1 MDGQSLMTQ
10 ALVYLAA
17 GVIGVPIAKRLGLG
31 SVLGYLIAG
40 VLVGPFVLDL
50 VGEAGD
56 VMRVAEFG
64 VVILLFLIGLE
75 VRPALLWRMKTAIFG
90 LGAMQMAG
98 SAAFLAAAGLAFGL
112 DWRPAVAAGLV
123 LAMSSTAIV
132 LQTLEEKSLRQGAV
146 GEASFGVLLFQDLA
160 VIPLFAFLPLLAT
173 FAPQALGPEAGHG
186 AGMIG
191 HLPVGLQALAVLGAV
206 ATVFVAGRYLIR
218 PVFRFIAASNL
229 REIFTA
235 FALLLVIAVAALMQL
250 VALSPALGAFLAG
263 VVLAESEFRRELE
276 ADIEPFRGL
285 LLGLFFITV
294 GAGLDFAVVLSQPV
308 ALALIVVGLIVLKG
322 LAMFGAARTFRMP
335 ARDAATTAVFLA
347 QGGEFA
353 FVLLGFTAGAGVLPT
368 DLAGLLTAAVA
379 VSMALT
385 PVLVA
390 IHERIVLA
398 RVVAAEEPP
407 PAKFPSQDPDVIV
420 AGFGRFGQIAARLLL
435 LNGFN
440 VVTLDSS
447 VEQID
452 LLRKFGRKV
461 YYGDA
466 SRLDLLRSA
475 GAQKARL
482 LIVAVD
488 DQDKAVQIVET
499 ARHSFPDL
507 AILARAWDR
516 RHAYELVRGGADEVE
531 REVFEGGLAVG
542 RRALQR
548 LGFSE
553 RRAVRAA
560 NLFREQDVAL
570 FDRLAPA
577 WTDGDRYILE
587 TRDQRETMDRL
598 LRAEMARMRHED
610 DGEQRPES
618 VA

>member
-1 MDGQSLMTQ
+1 
-10 ALVYLAA
+10 
-17 GVIGVPIAKRLGLG
+17 
-31 SVLGYLIAG
+31 
-40 VLVGPFVLDL
+40 
-50 VGEAGD
+50 
-56 VMRVAEFG
+56 
-64 VVILLFLIGLE
+64 
-75 VRPALLWRMKTAIFG
+75 
-90 LGAMQMAG
+90 
-98 SAAFLAAAGLAFGL
+98 
-112 DWRPAVAAGLV
+112 
-123 LAMSSTAIV
+123 
-132 LQTLEEKSLRQGAV
+132 
-146 GEASFGVLLFQDLA
+146 
-160 VIPLFAFLPLLAT
+160 
-173 FAPQALGPEAGHG
+173 
-186 AGMIG
+186 
-191 HLPVGLQALAVLGAV
+191 
-206 ATVFVAGRYLIR
+206 
-218 PVFRFIAASNL
+218 
-229 REIFTA
+229 
-235 FALLLVIAVAALMQL
+235 
-250 VALSPALGAFLAG
+250 
-263 VVLAESEFRRELE
+263 
-276 ADIEPFRGL
+276 
-285 LLGLFFITV
+285 
-294 GAGLDFAVVLSQPV
+294 
-308 ALALIVVGLIVLKG
+308 
-322 LAMFGAARTFRMP
+322 MFGAARTFRMP